1 LGLVSGEGF
10 RPDLGALGKSH
21 IVPFTSPMEQAD
33 VESAFASPPGSVDGH
48 PPTSPPRGVDE
59 GSPAALAD
67 PPSPVVVLD
76 AKHVVADGD
85 TLGLIGEMYQTP
97 VRVIQRLNDLHPDS
111 IIYPGETL
119 RVPTQLRAE
128 THVVVPGETLVVIAK
143 RFDAPVDH
151 VKALNGLSGDAV
163 IHPGKKLRVLRG
175 ANAAIAHRERERRDE
190 NEHRTEMDERV
201 VDHAGE
207 DAVAAM
213 PTASIPTP
221 TPGLE
226 RDAEHRDE
234 RRDEREETF
243 VVRHRRRPLSA
254 VASIPARVLNATV
267 DATLRVAS
275 ELTRPL
281 GWRPIR
287 LPSSA
292 ANSAARAV
300 SRSARETPARRVSA
314 RPGESLAS
322 LAARHGLRIRE
333 LQRANGITSDA
344 LDVGQALRVRRLSAP
359 ERAPRLR
366 RRTRRHLF
374 QRDALTDA
382 TTNADGAWRR
392 WRWRYEPR
400 GGDAREFFSRRVGV
414 GRSDALNG
422 DARTDFHTDRADARN
437 AAMRS
442 VSFDEK
448 DEKALAWEDRRP
460 RRGGERR
467 WHPRFAAPLR
477 ARHDAF
483 VTSGFGW
490 RWGRLHAGVDL
501 AANEGTPVR
510 ASARGV
516 VVERV
521 FDAGG
526 YGWLLRVAHGEG
538 WETRYAHCRA
548 VDDLG
553 VGARVRRGQKVA
565 EVGNTGRSFGPHLH
579 FEVRRN
585 GVPVDPLTCTDA

>member
-1 LGLVSGEGF
+1 M
-10 RPDLGALGKSH
+10 
-21 IVPFTSPMEQAD
+21 PFTSPMEQAD

-163 IHPGKKLRVLRG
+163 IHPGNELRVLRG
-175 ANAAIAHRERERRDE
+175 GNAAIARRQRERERDE
-190 NEHRTEMDERV
+190 NEHRTNEMDERV
-201 VDHAGE
+201 VDHTGEE
-207 DAVAAM
+207 DAVAAMPTAM

-226 RDAEHRDE
+226 RDAERRAE
-234 RRDEREETF
+234 RRDEREEENF
-243 VVRHRRRPLSA
+243 VVRHRRRRLSA

-275 ELTRPL
+275 ELTRPM

-442 VSFDEK
+442 VSFENGDERQSV
-448 DEKALAWEDRRP
+448 EKALAWEDRRP
-460 RRGGERR
+460 RRGGERQ

>member
-1 LGLVSGEGF
+1 M
-10 RPDLGALGKSH
+10 
-21 IVPFTSPMEQAD
+21 PFTSPMEQAD

>member
-1 LGLVSGEGF
+1 
-10 RPDLGALGKSH
+10 
-21 IVPFTSPMEQAD
+21 MEQAD

-579 FEVRRN
+579 FEVRRD

>member
-1 LGLVSGEGF
+1 
-10 RPDLGALGKSH
+10 
-21 IVPFTSPMEQAD
+21 MEQAD

-128 THVVVPGETLVVIAK
+128 THVVVPGETLVLIAK

-175 ANAAIAHRERERRDE
+175 ANAAIARRERERRDE

-226 RDAEHRDE
+226 RDAERALPE
-234 RRDEREETF
+234 RGDEREETF
-243 VVRHRRRPLSA
+243 VVRRRRRRLSA

-287 LPSSA
+287 LPS
-292 ANSAARAV
+292 ANSANARKPRAV
-300 SRSARETPARRVSA
+300 SRSARETDFHTPARRVSA

-400 GGDAREFFSRRVGV
+400 GGDAREFFSRRVV
-414 GRSDALNG
+414 PPD
-422 DARTDFHTDRADARN
+422 ADARN
-437 AAMRS
+437 AAMRA
-442 VSFDEK
+442 VSCENGEEPRA
-448 DEKALAWEDRRP
+448 EKALAWEDRRP
-460 RRGGERR
+460 RRGGERK

-510 ASARGV
+510 ASASGV
-516 VVERV
+516 VAERV

-526 YGWLLRVAHGEG
+526 YGWLLRVAHDEG

-585 GVPVDPLTCTDA
+585 GVPVDPLTCSDA

>member
-1 LGLVSGEGF
+1 
-10 RPDLGALGKSH
+10 
-21 IVPFTSPMEQAD
+21 VPFTSPMEQAD

>member
-1 LGLVSGEGF
+1 
-10 RPDLGALGKSH
+10 
-21 IVPFTSPMEQAD
+21 
-33 VESAFASPPGSVDGH
+33 
-48 PPTSPPRGVDE
+48 
-59 GSPAALAD
+59 
-67 PPSPVVVLD
+67 
-76 AKHVVADGD
+76 
-85 TLGLIGEMYQTP
+85 
-97 VRVIQRLNDLHPDS
+97 
-111 IIYPGETL
+111 
-119 RVPTQLRAE
+119 
-128 THVVVPGETLVVIAK
+128 
-143 RFDAPVDH
+143 
-151 VKALNGLSGDAV
+151 
-163 IHPGKKLRVLRG
+163 
-175 ANAAIAHRERERRDE
+175 
-190 NEHRTEMDERV
+190 MDERV

-226 RDAEHRDE
+226 RDAERARPE

-243 VVRHRRRPLSA
+243 VVRRRRRPLSA

-287 LPSSA
+287 LPS
-292 ANSAARAV
+292 ANSANARKPRAV
-300 SRSARETPARRVSA
+300 SRSARETDFHTPARRVSA

-414 GRSDALNG
+414 GRNDALNG
-422 DARTDFHTDRADARN
+422 DARTDFHVDRADARN
-437 AAMRS
+437 AAMRA
-442 VSFDEK
+442 VSCENGEEPRA
-448 DEKALAWEDRRP
+448 EKALAWEDRRP
-460 RRGGERR
+460 RRGGERK

-510 ASARGV
+510 ASASGV
-516 VVERV
+516 VAERV

-526 YGWLLRVAHGEG
+526 YGWLLRVAHDEG

-585 GVPVDPLTCTDA
+585 GVPVDPLTCSDACGRAVQRVLKTRGSIPVPRYA

>member
-1 LGLVSGEGF
+1 M
-10 RPDLGALGKSH
+10 
-21 IVPFTSPMEQAD
+21 PFTSPMEQAD

-175 ANAAIAHRERERRDE
+175 ANAAIAHRERERVRDE

-201 VDHAGE
+201 VDHARE
-207 DAVAAM
+207 DAVATM

>member
-1 LGLVSGEGF
+1 M
-10 RPDLGALGKSH
+10 
-21 IVPFTSPMEQAD
+21 PFTSPMEQAD

-175 ANAAIAHRERERRDE
+175 ANAAIARRERERRDE

-226 RDAEHRDE
+226 RDAERALPE
-234 RRDEREETF
+234 RGDEREETF
-243 VVRHRRRPLSA
+243 VVRRRRRRLSA

>member
-1 LGLVSGEGF
+1 M
-10 RPDLGALGKSH
+10 
-21 IVPFTSPMEQAD
+21 PFTSPMEQAD

-128 THVVVPGETLVVIAK
+128 THVVVPGETLVLIAK

-175 ANAAIAHRERERRDE
+175 ANAAIARRERERRDE

-226 RDAEHRDE
+226 RDAERARPE

-243 VVRHRRRPLSA
+243 VVRRRRRPLSA

-287 LPSSA
+287 LPS
-292 ANSAARAV
+292 ANSANARKPRAV
-300 SRSARETPARRVSA
+300 SRSARETDFHTPARRVSA

-414 GRSDALNG
+414 GRNDALNG
-422 DARTDFHTDRADARN
+422 DARTDFHVDRADARN
-437 AAMRS
+437 AAMRA
-442 VSFDEK
+442 VSCENGEEPRA
-448 DEKALAWEDRRP
+448 EKALAWEDRRP
-460 RRGGERR
+460 RRGGERK

-510 ASARGV
+510 ASASGV
-516 VVERV
+516 VAERV

-526 YGWLLRVAHGEG
+526 YGWLLRVAHDEG

-585 GVPVDPLTCTDA
+585 GVPVDPLTCSDA

>member
-1 LGLVSGEGF
+1 M
-10 RPDLGALGKSH
+10 
-21 IVPFTSPMEQAD
+21 PFTSPMEQAD

-128 THVVVPGETLVVIAK
+128 THVVVPGDTLVLIAK

-151 VKALNGLSGDAV
+151 VKALNGLSGEAV
-163 IHPGKKLRVLRG
+163 IHPGNELRVLRG
-175 ANAAIAHRERERRDE
+175 ANAAIARRERERRDE
-190 NEHRTEMDERV
+190 NEQRTEIGDV
-201 VDHAGE
+201 LVDHAGD

-226 RDAEHRDE
+226 RDAERRDE

-243 VVRHRRRPLSA
+243 VVRTTNRRRPLSA

-287 LPSSA
+287 LPSST
-292 ANSAARAV
+292 ANSPARAA

-400 GGDAREFFSRRVGV
+400 GGDAREFFSRRAGV
-414 GRSDALNG
+414 GRSDAVNG
-422 DARTDFHTDRADARN
+422 DFERSDARN
-437 AAMRS
+437 AAM
-442 VSFDEK
+442 
-448 DEKALAWEDRRP
+448 LATRDARDGPATRMTTWEDRRP
-460 RRGGERR
+460 RRASSA
-467 WHPRFAAPLR
+467 WHPRLAAPV
-477 ARHDAF
+477 AAKHDAF

-501 AANEGTPVR
+501 AANEGTPIRAAASGTVR
-510 ASARGV
+510 ELSYDG
-516 VVERV
+516 
-521 FDAGG
+521 GG
-526 YGWLLRVAHGEG
+526 YGWLLRVAHGDG
-538 WETRYAHCRA
+538 WETRYAHCRV
-548 VDDLG
+548 VDARLTI
-553 VGARVRRGQKVA
+553 GAKVRRGQKVA

-585 GVPVDPLTCTDA
+585 EQPVDPLTCSDA

>member
-1 LGLVSGEGF
+1 M
-10 RPDLGALGKSH
+10 
-21 IVPFTSPMEQAD
+21 PFTSPMEQAD

-128 THVVVPGETLVVIAK
+128 THVVVPGDTLVLIAK

-151 VKALNGLSGDAV
+151 VKALNGLSGEAV
-163 IHPGKKLRVLRG
+163 IHPGNELRVLRG
-175 ANAAIAHRERERRDE
+175 ANAAIARRERERRDE
-190 NEHRTEMDERV
+190 NEQRTEIGDV
-201 VDHAGE
+201 LVDHAGD

-287 LPSSA
+287 LPSST
-292 ANSAARAV
+292 ANSPARAA

-442 VSFDEK
+442 VSFENGDEPRV
-448 DEKALAWEDRRP
+448 EKALAWEDRRP

>member
-1 LGLVSGEGF
+1 MGLVSGEGF

-300 SRSARETPARRVSA
+300 SRSARATPTSTQ
-314 RPGESLAS
+314 
-322 LAARHGLRIRE
+322 LR
-333 LQRANGITSDA
+333 QR
-344 LDVGQALRVRRLSAP
+344 
-359 ERAPRLR
+359 
-366 RRTRRHLF
+366 
-374 QRDALTDA
+374 
-382 TTNADGAWRR
+382 
-392 WRWRYEPR
+392 
-400 GGDAREFFSRRVGV
+400 
-414 GRSDALNG
+414 
-422 DARTDFHTDRADARN
+422 
-437 AAMRS
+437 
-442 VSFDEK
+442 
-448 DEKALAWEDRRP
+448 
-460 RRGGERR
+460 
-467 WHPRFAAPLR
+467 
-477 ARHDAF
+477 
-483 VTSGFGW
+483 
-490 RWGRLHAGVDL
+490 
-501 AANEGTPVR
+501 
-510 ASARGV
+510 
-516 VVERV
+516 
-521 FDAGG
+521 
-526 YGWLLRVAHGEG
+526 
-538 WETRYAHCRA
+538 
-548 VDDLG
+548 
-553 VGARVRRGQKVA
+553 
-565 EVGNTGRSFGPHLH
+565 
-579 FEVRRN
+579 
-585 GVPVDPLTCTDA
+585 

>member
-1 LGLVSGEGF
+1 MGLVSGEGF

>member
-1 LGLVSGEGF
+1 M
-10 RPDLGALGKSH
+10 
-21 IVPFTSPMEQAD
+21 PFTSPMEQAD

-128 THVVVPGETLVVIAK
+128 THVVVPGETLVLIAK

-175 ANAAIAHRERERRDE
+175 ANAAIARRERERRDE

-226 RDAEHRDE
+226 RDAERALPE
-234 RRDEREETF
+234 RGDEREETF
-243 VVRHRRRPLSA
+243 VVRRRRRRLSA

-287 LPSSA
+287 LPS
-292 ANSAARAV
+292 ANSANARKPRAV
-300 SRSARETPARRVSA
+300 SRSARETDFHTPARRVSA
-314 RPGESLAS
+314 RPGESLARS
-322 LAARHGLRIRE
+322 
-333 LQRANGITSDA
+333 
-344 LDVGQALRVRRLSAP
+344 
-359 ERAPRLR
+359 
-366 RRTRRHLF
+366 
-374 QRDALTDA
+374 
-382 TTNADGAWRR
+382 
-392 WRWRYEPR
+392 PR
-400 GGDAREFFSRRVGV
+400 GTACASA
-414 GRSDALNG
+414 SCN
-422 DARTDFHTDRADARN
+422 ARTA
-437 AAMRS
+437 
-442 VSFDEK
+442 
-448 DEKALAWEDRRP
+448 
-460 RRGGERR
+460 
-467 WHPRFAAPLR
+467 
-477 ARHDAF
+477 
-483 VTSGFGW
+483 
-490 RWGRLHAGVDL
+490 
-501 AANEGTPVR
+501 
-510 ASARGV
+510 
-516 VVERV
+516 
-521 FDAGG
+521 
-526 YGWLLRVAHGEG
+526 
-538 WETRYAHCRA
+538 
-548 VDDLG
+548 
-553 VGARVRRGQKVA
+553 
-565 EVGNTGRSFGPHLH
+565 
-579 FEVRRN
+579 
-585 GVPVDPLTCTDA
+585 

>member
-163 IHPGKKLRVLRG
+163 IHPGNELRVLRG

-300 SRSARETPARRVSA
+300 SRSARDTPARRVSA

>member
-1 LGLVSGEGF
+1 
-10 RPDLGALGKSH
+10 
-21 IVPFTSPMEQAD
+21 VPFTSPMEQAD

-163 IHPGKKLRVLRG
+163 IHPGNELRVLRG

>member
-1 LGLVSGEGF
+1 M
-10 RPDLGALGKSH
+10 
-21 IVPFTSPMEQAD
+21 PFTSPMEQAD

-226 RDAEHRDE
+226 RDAEHEREHE

>member
-1 LGLVSGEGF
+1 
-10 RPDLGALGKSH
+10 
-21 IVPFTSPMEQAD
+21 MEQAD

-207 DAVAAM
+207 DAIAAM

>member
-1 LGLVSGEGF
+1 
-10 RPDLGALGKSH
+10 
-21 IVPFTSPMEQAD
+21 
-33 VESAFASPPGSVDGH
+33 
-48 PPTSPPRGVDE
+48 
-59 GSPAALAD
+59 
-67 PPSPVVVLD
+67 
-76 AKHVVADGD
+76 
-85 TLGLIGEMYQTP
+85 
-97 VRVIQRLNDLHPDS
+97 
-111 IIYPGETL
+111 
-119 RVPTQLRAE
+119 
-128 THVVVPGETLVVIAK
+128 
-143 RFDAPVDH
+143 
-151 VKALNGLSGDAV
+151 
-163 IHPGKKLRVLRG
+163 
-175 ANAAIAHRERERRDE
+175 
-190 NEHRTEMDERV
+190 
-201 VDHAGE
+201 
-207 DAVAAM
+207 
-213 PTASIPTP
+213 
-221 TPGLE
+221 
-226 RDAEHRDE
+226 
-234 RRDEREETF
+234 
-243 VVRHRRRPLSA
+243 
-254 VASIPARVLNATV
+254 
-267 DATLRVAS
+267 
-275 ELTRPL
+275 
-281 GWRPIR
+281 
-287 LPSSA
+287 
-292 ANSAARAV
+292 
-300 SRSARETPARRVSA
+300 
-314 RPGESLAS
+314 
-322 LAARHGLRIRE
+322 LRIRE

-442 VSFDEK
+442 VSFENGDERQSV
-448 DEKALAWEDRRP
+448 EKALAWEDRRP
-460 RRGGERR
+460 RRGGERQ

>member
-1 LGLVSGEGF
+1 
-10 RPDLGALGKSH
+10 
-21 IVPFTSPMEQAD
+21 VPFTSPMEQAD

-300 SRSARETPARRVSA
+300 SRSARDTPARRVSA

>member
-1 LGLVSGEGF
+1 
-10 RPDLGALGKSH
+10 
-21 IVPFTSPMEQAD
+21 MEQAD